1 MAKSRNQKLKLLYLM
16 KILQEKTDENH
27 GLTIAEI
34 IAELARYDVQAER
47 KSLYDDFEMLREF
60 GLDIEMK
67 REKNTQYYIASRDF
81 ELPELKLLVDS
92 VQSSKFITARKSAS
106 LIRKL
111 ENLVSVH
118 EAHQLQRQ
126 VHVSNR
132 IKTMNESIYYT
143 VDYIH
148 DAISNNK
155 QITFQ
160 YFDWTPDKTKT
171 LRHGGKNYVV
181 SPFALMW
188 DDENYYLVAFS
199 SEEGDVR
206 HYRVDKMTKIKVLEE
221 RREGADKFKN
231 FDMGIYSK
239 KTFGMYRG
247 DEETVTIRCEN
258 SLAGI
263 MIDRFGEDVIMHK
276 VDDEHFDIIVKV
288 FVSPLF
294 LTWFM
299 NFGKQVKIISP
310 ESVVDR
316 FVASAKDALSQYE

>member
-1 MAKSRNQKLKLLYLM
+1 MAKSRNQKLKLLYLY
-16 KILQEKTDENH
+16 KILQEKTDEEH
-27 GLTIAEI
+27 GLTISEI
-34 IAELARYDVQAER
+34 ITELGRYDVQAER

-60 GLDIEMK
+60 GVDLEMK
-67 REKNTQYYIASRDF
+67 REKNTQYYIASREF
-81 ELPELKLLVDS
+81 ELPELKLLVDA

-106 LIRKL
+106 LIKKL

-118 EAHQLQRQ
+118 EAHKLQRQ

-148 DAISNNK
+148 DAISNNR

-160 YFDWTPDKTKT
+160 YFDWTPDKKKT
-171 LRHGGKNYVV
+171 LRHDGKNYVV

-188 DDENYYLVAFS
+188 DDENYYLVAFN

-206 HYRVDKMTKIKVLEE
+206 HYRVDKMTRIRVLEE
-221 RREGADKFKN
+221 RREGADKFRN

-247 DEETVTIRCEN
+247 EEETVTIRCEN
-258 SLAGI
+258 TLAGV
-263 MIDRFGEDVIMHK
+263 MIDRFGEDVMMHK
-276 VDDEHFDIIVKV
+276 ADDEHFDIIVKV
-288 FVSPLF
+288 YVSPLF

-310 ESVVDR
+310 QSVVDR

>member
-132 IKTMNESIYYT
+132 IKTMNESIYYA

-148 DAISNNK
+148 DAISNNR
-155 QITFQ
+155 QISFQ
-160 YFDWTPDKTKT
+160 YFDWTPEKKKT
-171 LRHGGKNYVV
+171 LRHDGKVYVV
-181 SPFALMW
+181 SPWALMW
-188 DDENYYLVAFS
+188 DDENYYLVAYN

-206 HYRVDKMTKIKVLEE
+206 HYRVDKMTKTKVLEE
-221 RREGADKFKN
+221 KREGLEKFKN

-247 DEETVTIRCEN
+247 EEQTVTIRCEN
-258 SLAGI
+258 DLAGV
-263 MIDRFGEDVIMHK
+263 MIDRFGEDVTMYA
-276 VDDEHFDIIVKV
+276 VDSEHFEIVVKV

-299 NFGKQVKIISP
+299 NFGTKVKILSP
-310 ESVVDR
+310 QSVVEDFIKLAR
-316 FVASAKDALSQYE
+316 EVLAQY

>member
-188 DDENYYLVAFS
+188 DDENYYLVAYS

-247 DEETVTIRCEN
+247 EEETVTIRCEN
-258 SLAGI
+258 NLAGV